1 MTNDDYLSV
10 MKSSIYIVRCVICL
24 LAFNSFCLV
33 HASTLRHGVAP
44 RDTSRTVMLYFRFD
58 RSLLEKDYL
67 TNAQSLDTLRAIMT
81 KPEIISQ
88 MDSIVIHASASPEGS
103 PYRNQTLARE
113 RAAAVKSYLM
123 WQYPFLN
130 RDSIFTHSI
139 GENWE
144 GLRQMVEVDTDM
156 PYRTQVLDIIDS
168 DLDAWTKD
176 QKIQQL
182 ENGVAFDYM
191 VRNMLRYLRSG
202 AACIV
207 FYKKPAPKPVP
218 MEVSVDTV
226 VVVEEVAEETVIAL
240 PVKIEPAWQYKRP
253 LALKTNLL
261 FDLATALN
269 VEVEVPLGR
278 RFSVAGEWTFPW
290 WLWERKQ
297 YCLEL
302 LSGTLEGRYWLKP
315 NYARQEETLGQ
326 HNPLTGW
333 FVGLYGSAGKYD
345 LEWKRKGYQGEFA
358 LSTGLT
364 FGYVKPLSRN
374 LNMEF
379 SLSAGYLQTD
389 YRYYNARQDAEGE
402 WHLIKQYPGTFR
414 WIGPTKAKI
423 SLVWYPHFKS
433 LKKGGKK

>member
-1 MTNDDYLSV
+1 
-10 MKSSIYIVRCVICL
+10 MKSSIYILFCATCL
-24 LAFNSFCLV
+24 LAINSFCLV
-33 HASTLRHGVAP
+33 HASTLQHGDVP

-67 TNAQSLDTLRAIMT
+67 TNAQSLDTLRTIMT
-81 KPEIISQ
+81 KSEIVSQ
-88 MDSIVIHASASPEGS
+88 LDSIVIHASASPEGS
-103 PYRNQTLARE
+103 PYRNQLLARE

-130 RDSIFTHSI
+130 RDKILTHSI

-144 GLRQMVEVDTDM
+144 GLRQMVEADLVM
-156 PYRTQVLDIIDS
+156 PYRREVLNIIDS
-168 DLDAWTKD
+168 NWDAWTKD

-182 ENGVAFDYM
+182 GNGLAFDYM
-191 VRNMLRYLRSG
+191 VRNMLRYLRAG

-207 FYKKPAPKPVP
+207 FYKKAEPKPAPV
-218 MEVSVDTV
+218 EVIVDAVTV
-226 VVVEEVAEETVIAL
+226 MEEVAEDTIISL
-240 PVKIEPAWQYKRP
+240 PEAPQLVWQYKRP

-278 RFSVAGEWTFPW
+278 RFSVAGEWIFPW

-297 YCLEL
+297 YCFEL
-302 LSGTLEGRYWLKP
+302 ISGTLEGRYWLKP
-315 NYARQEETLGQ
+315 NYAKQEEALGL

-345 LEWKRKGYQGEFA
+345 LEWNRKGYQGEFA

-364 FGYVKPLSRN
+364 LGYVKPLSRN

-389 YRYYNARQDAEGE
+389 YRYYHARQDAEGE

-433 LKKGGKK
+433 LKEGGKK

>member
-1 MTNDDYLSV
+1 
-10 MKSSIYIVRCVICL
+10 MKSSIYVLFCATCL
-24 LAFNSFCLV
+24 LAINSFCLV
-33 HASTLRHGVAP
+33 HASTLWHGDAP

-67 TNAQSLDTLRAIMT
+67 TNTQSLDTLRTIMA
-81 KPEIISQ
+81 KSEITSQ
-88 MDSIVIHASASPEGS
+88 LDSIVIHASASPEGS
-103 PYRNQTLARE
+103 PYRNQLLARE

-130 RDSIFTHSI
+130 RDKILTHSI
-139 GENWE
+139 GENWT
-144 GLRQMVEVDTDM
+144 GLREMVEADPAM
-156 PYRTQVLDIIDS
+156 PYRSEVLNIIGSNWDV
-168 DLDAWTKD
+168 WTKD

-182 ENGVAFDYM
+182 GNGVAFDYM

-207 FYKKPAPKPVP
+207 FYKKVKPESAPV
-218 MEVSVDTV
+218 EVIVDTV
-226 VVVEEVAEETVIAL
+226 AVVEEVVEDLTIPL
-240 PVKIEPAWQYKRP
+240 PEAPQPVWQYKRP

-261 FDLATALN
+261 FDLGTALN

-278 RFSVAGEWTFPW
+278 RFSVAGEWIFPW

-297 YCLEL
+297 YCFEL

-315 NYARQEETLGQ
+315 NYARQEEELGL

-345 LEWKRKGYQGEFA
+345 LEWNRKGYQGEFA
-358 LSTGLT
+358 LSTGFTL
-364 FGYVKPLSRN
+364 GYVKPLSRN

-389 YRYYNARQDAEGE
+389 YRYYHARQDAEGE

-433 LKKGGKK
+433 LKEGGKK